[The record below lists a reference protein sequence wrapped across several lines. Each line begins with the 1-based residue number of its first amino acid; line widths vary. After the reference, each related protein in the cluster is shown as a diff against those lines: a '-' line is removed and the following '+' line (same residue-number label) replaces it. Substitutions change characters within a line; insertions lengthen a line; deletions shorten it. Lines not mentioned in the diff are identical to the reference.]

1 MEWQIFM
8 TFGFTRRDVVLVPW
22 RGGGGGGGGLKI
34 SCTWRLSYMVVLKLF
49 AICIRFWQRVSK

>member
-22 RGGGGGGGGLKI
+22 RGGGGGGLKI
-34 SCTWRLSYMVVLKLF
+34 SGTWRLSYMVVLKLF

>member
-1 MEWQIFM
+1 M

-22 RGGGGGGGGLKI
+22 RGGGGGGLKI
-34 SCTWRLSYMVVLKLF
+34 SRTWRLSYMVVLKLF

>member
-8 TFGFTRRDVVLVPW
+8 TFGFTTRDVVLVPW
-22 RGGGGGGGGLKI
+22 KGWGGGGLKI
-34 SCTWRLSYMVVLKLF
+34 SRTWRLSHMVVLKLL